1 MRLTIK
7 QFKFHTTRDTRIQ
20 KRTPKIALEDLSSSQ
35 VTQEYKMFKYQ
46 IKHKFAVAG
55 LVVLERNN
63 NMNGD
68 CPETFYQQRAQEV
81 RIYLKHQAGQSDT
94 TQG

>member
-1 MRLTIK
+1 
-7 QFKFHTTRDTRIQ
+7 
-20 KRTPKIALEDLSSSQ
+20 
-35 VTQEYKMFKYQ
+35 MFKYQ

-81 RIYLKHQAGQSDT
+81 RIYLKHQAGQLDT